1 MKNYIGTKLVQAEP
15 ASHEGGKVYLRTDG
29 ILKTMATVE
38 EGYKVV
44 YEDGYEIWLP
54 KDVFEKAYNVAD
66 TPLARMYIERDE
78 LADRLNTLTAF
89 LNRGD
94 AELIVCEK
102 QLKLMEWQEIHMHGY
117 LKALNDRIALAE
129 NRI

>member
-1 MKNYIGTKLVQAEP
+1 MKTYIGTNLVQAEP
-15 ASHEGGKVYLRTDG
+15 ASREGGKVYLRTDG

-78 LADRLNTLTAF
+78 PADRLNRLIAF
-89 LNRGD
+89 LIRED
-94 AELIVCEK
+94 AELIVGEK
-102 QLKLMEWQEIHMHGY
+102 RLKLKEWREMHMY
-117 LKALNDRIALAE
+117 DYPTVLKDRIE
-129 NRI
+129 